1 MDLFDG
7 QGVELHHLQRMLQVN
22 AQNKTNQLLQ
32 AAAQAEA
39 LKPQCPHCG
48 GRVPGRFDLCAN
60 CNRQL
65 FWGHDSTHNPFKT
78 SAEALQDRAR
88 VSQQLQEAVAEQ
100 ARQQA
105 EQARQ
110 QAEFQATCDRH
121 GFIVRFPAIGIIGLC
136 AVMLLAAYQ
145 AGQYPP
151 DPSRIAR
158 LWEIAAIACLSV
170 TFLIGLVVPPLVLL
184 VVFLVEAGCMAYYG
198 MPAWVWGMPVVAALS
213 ELFSKGVG
221 QLLTQFNDMVNPEVL
236 REYSLAKQQQELQL
250 RASQQKTTSRQQQL
264 PQPARQGGTGS
275 VPTGRGARL
284 PSLTCPRCKSAM
296 AMPSMSAPEVTCQ
309 ACGGVFKTRR
319 QQAN

>member
-7 QGVELHHLQRMLQVN
+7 QGVEFHHLQRMQQVN

-78 SAEALQDRAR
+78 SAEALQDRAS
-88 VSQQLQEAVAEQ
+88 VSQQLQEAA
-100 ARQQA
+100 A

-136 AVMLLAAYQ
+136 AVVALAAYQ
-145 AGQYPP
+145 GGQYLFQP

-170 TFLIGLVVPPLVLL
+170 SFLIGLVVPPLVLF

-221 QLLTQFNDMVNPEVL
+221 QLLTHSNDTVNPEVQ
-236 REYSLAKQQQELQL
+236 REYLLAKQQQELQL
-250 RASQQKTTSRQQQL
+250 RASQQKTTSRQQEL
-264 PQPARQGGTGS
+264 PQPARQAGTGS
-275 VPTGRGARL
+275 VPTGRGTRL

-296 AMPSMSAPEVTCQ
+296 AMPSMSAPEVTC
-309 ACGGVFKTRR
+309 
-319 QQAN
+319 